1 MKTHR
6 HIKHILQH
14 IYAYKTS
21 QPQCTATVW
30 GQYSHSSQFTIYNS
44 QPQCGDST
52 QSQFTVYNTVQ
63 YSMETVYSSPSGRVP
78 SLETFEVKSDI
89 ALLAFEETPKVF
101 SIVS

>member
-21 QPQCTATVW
+21 QPQC
-30 GQYSHSSQFTIYNS
+30 
-44 QPQCGDST
+44 GDST
-52 QSQFTVYNTVQ
+52 VTVHSLQ

-78 SLETFEVKSDI
+78 SLETFGVKSDI

>member
-1 MKTHR
+1 M
-6 HIKHILQH
+6 HIKLH
-14 IYAYKTS
+14 
-21 QPQCTATVW
+21 
-30 GQYSHSSQFTIYNS
+30 SHSA

-52 QSQFTVYNTVQ
+52 VTVHSLQ

-78 SLETFEVKSDI
+78 SLETFGVKSDI